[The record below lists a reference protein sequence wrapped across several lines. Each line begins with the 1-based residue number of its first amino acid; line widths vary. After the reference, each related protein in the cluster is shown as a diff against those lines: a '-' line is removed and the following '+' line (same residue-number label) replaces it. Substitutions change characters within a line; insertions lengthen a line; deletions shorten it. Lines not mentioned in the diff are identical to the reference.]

1 MYYVFR
7 LSYSTPIMV
16 DDDAD
21 VTNKTDEFEKVNKY
35 TKITI
40 YCWLIFILIIS
51 NFRIFHIVPIIQLLN
66 HNLQLSQHHHQL
78 QQESLISHL
87 THFLGYPDSTFLEG
101 LGLGLGKRSK
111 GSIWVSTRH
120 PGTGFQA
127 LPTGSCPYPYSRLIY
142 QKMKSMSTKILTNIW
157 LFFNV
162 L

>member
-66 HNLQLSQHHHQL
+66 NHNLQLSQHHHQL
-78 QQESLISHL
+78 QQESLISRL

-111 GSIWVSTRH
+111 GSKWVSTRERAFRLYPQDH
-120 PGTGFQA
+120 A
-127 LPTGSCPYPYSRLIY
+127 HIPTPDQYIKKWSQFWCP
-142 QKMKSMSTKILTNIW
+142 QK
-157 LFFNV
+157 F
-162 L
+162 